1 MNLTFPSFQYITSR
15 QPVHEEFHVIG
26 YSFGGLVA
34 LELVKLLEKEGR
46 KGRLWLIDSSPEFL
60 QTMTKVTLMTTE
72 QAEDE
77 LQVKI
82 ILRFLDL
89 IWPQATKGVTKCC
102 TSIFGFL

>member
-1 MNLTFPSFQYITSR
+1 MTSECNIFSFQYVTSR
-15 QPVHEEFHVIG
+15 QPANEEFHIIG

-60 QTMTKVTLMTTE
+60 QTMTKLTLMTTE
-72 QAEDE
+72 QADDE
-77 LQVKI
+77 AQVKI

-89 IWPQATKGVTKCC
+89 IWPQATKGVT
-102 TSIFGFL
+102 IQLY